1 MTISIVL
8 NILVIY
14 WVPINPYV
22 ILLKNVLIYSTLM
35 QYILTPAFPP
45 SPSQFPLNYFSKSL
59 EQVISFYKTKIQ
71 T

>member
-8 NILVIY
+8 NRLVIY
-14 WVPINPYV
+14 WLPINPYV
-22 ILLKNVLIYSTLM
+22 IIFKNVLIYSIVM
-35 QYILTPAFPP
+35 QYILTPAFLP
-45 SPSQFPLNYFSKSL
+45 SPSQFPLNYFLKSL

>member
-22 ILLKNVLIYSTLM
+22 ILFKNVLIYSIM

-45 SPSQFPLNYFSKSL
+45 SPSQFPLNYFLKSL